1 MWDRPVHRAALLE
14 LCVEG
19 RLTRR
24 KGQADAWDELA
35 KLSWT
40 RRTARRDELEI
51 VEMRRAEVEE
61 VLGRVWPGWRSVAA
75 ALAAEGLPTSPI
87 GLARLEDL
95 QRQAT
100 TPGPFP
106 ARLNKRTAAAA
117 VAPHSK
123 AGLTKQRR
131 QALGEVDLTRDGVV
145 RVRPHR
151 GFLLRHD
158 GETLDPS
165 AWVAALGEVALP
177 ERALQ
182 SGLELTGARPELV
195 LLVENLGTYIDLPA
209 SPDWLVA
216 YVPGWDTSTTALLLR
231 QCPELPVVL
240 FGDLDPAGV
249 KIAAHLRSLHPGLRW
264 ATFDLW
270 RSLLPDFGL
279 VEDWPEDLDLGD
291 APPIVHEL
299 AQKGLWLEQE
309 RLVLDPR
316 LMPALITVASPPR
329 S

>member
-1 MWDRPVHRAALLE
+1 MWDRPLHRAALLE

-19 RLTRR
+19 RLTKR
-24 KGQADAWDELA
+24 KGQAEAWNELDE
-35 KLSWT
+35 LSWT
-40 RRTARRDELEI
+40 KRTTRGDELVI

-61 VLGRVWPGWRSVAA
+61 LLGRVWPEWRSVAA
-75 ALAAEGLPTSPI
+75 ALKAEGLPTSPR
-87 GLARLEDL
+87 GLARLEEL
-95 QRQAT
+95 QRQAA

-131 QALGEVDLTRDGVV
+131 QALGEVDLTRDGIV

-151 GFLLRHD
+151 GLSLRCD
-158 GETLDPS
+158 GRTLDPS
-165 AWVAALGEVALP
+165 AWVATLGEIALP

-182 SGLELTGARPELV
+182 SGLELTGSPPELV
-195 LLVENLGTYIDLPA
+195 LLVENLGTYIDIRP
-209 SPDWLVA
+209 PDDWLVA

-231 QCPELPVVL
+231 QCRELPVVL

-279 VEDWPEDLDLGD
+279 VEDWPEDLDLSE
-291 APPIVHEL
+291 APPIVQEL

-309 RLVLDPR
+309 RLVLDPT
-316 LMPALITVASPPR
+316 LIPALAAVAASPR
-329 S
+329 A